1 LSFLGFG
8 KRAARSFPVSPE
20 NRFLIAC
27 TSTYVSPERILELIT
42 PDLDWQRILRRAG
55 DYGVAPLLYFHL
67 KKSAMERHAPPEF
80 LHQLR
85 LLYRESCV
93 QAINQSV
100 RLQEILVALSRKGVS
115 PIVMKGAALG
125 ALIYQTAG
133 LRPMLDIDLLVR
145 SADVDAAANV
155 LAELGYVSDESY
167 QSAEWYKNHH
177 HHLAPFIKPDQ
188 SVVVELHRQMVSPR
202 ANVSIPIEEF
212 WERAREAQIAS
223 VPALVLAPEDLLLGI
238 CIHIAIS
245 QRFEKALR
253 DLADI
258 AEVIR
263 AYRSEIDWDQ
273 LVYNAIKW
281 GAASSLYYCLWA
293 AQLVTETVLP
303 PNLLKKLRPET
314 GLSMPKDASL
324 KFLIPRAIFPDST
337 KMKVWLINDLLGEI
351 LCPQIGITAILTG
364 RLREYFEF
372 TPSNSRQ
379 IAQ

>member
-1 LSFLGFG
+1 M
-8 KRAARSFPVSPE
+8 RAARSFPVSRE

-27 TSTYVSPERILELIT
+27 TATYVSPQRIQELIT
-42 PDLDWQRILRRAG
+42 PDLDWQRTLHHAR
-55 DYGVAPLLYFHL
+55 DYGIAPLLYFHL
-67 KKSAMERHAPPEF
+67 KKSAQERHTPPEV

-100 RLQEILVALSRKGVS
+100 RLQEILLALSHKGVPS
-115 PIVMKGAALG
+115 IVMKGAALG

-145 SADVDAAANV
+145 SSDLDAAASV

-167 QSAEWYKNHH
+167 QAAEWYKNHH
-177 HHLAPFIKPDQ
+177 HHLAPFITPDQ
-188 SVVVELHRQMVSPR
+188 SVVVELHHQVASPR
-202 ANVSIPIEEF
+202 ANVSLPIEEF
-212 WERAREAQIAS
+212 WQHAREAQIAS
-223 VPALVLAPEDLLLGI
+223 VPALVLAPEDLLLSI
-238 CIHIAIS
+238 CAHVAIS

-263 AYRSEIDWDQ
+263 AYRNEINWDQ
-273 LVYNAIKW
+273 LVRNAIRW
-281 GAASSLYYCLWA
+281 GAASCLYYCLWA
-293 AQLVTETVLP
+293 AQLVIETVLP

-314 GLSMPKDASL
+314 GLSLPTDASL

-351 LCPQIGITAILTG
+351 LCPQVGITAILIG
-364 RLREYFEF
+364 RLHEYFEF
-372 TPSNSRQ
+372 TASNSRQ